1 MKTSFWLLATVLF
14 VHAGTCLAKGVDGAE
29 RGGGDPIAL
38 EFTRYG
44 SAIAQDLETW
54 RTKILTPEIRR
65 DFSKAI
71 QEFPIVPIDGE
82 VLDSNGISMT
92 AVTDLAKKQIEV
104 SRKRWTNLGYLEE
117 FQKIAVV
124 FHEYLRAAGYSSF
137 ENTYAL
143 TGKFLAYV
151 KTHSSAMH
159 STAVHVNQV
168 QMQRLATMLRGRTL
182 VCVPNGGSDP
192 RSFHITASKSTQ
204 GDLNVEIRYSNGTHY
219 LTQSKTKPFGTV
231 TQIAAGE
238 SVLVSFGGDSAR
250 DVLRFD
256 SPTKKGSCSC
266 GFGTESYA
274 APPKAEPQ
282 VRTIKC
288 CLLP

>member
-1 MKTSFWLLATVLF
+1 MKTPYWLFAAVLF
-14 VHAGTCLAKGVDGAE
+14 VHTGTCFAKGVDGAE

-44 SAIAQDLETW
+44 SAIVQDLETW
-54 RTKILTPEIRR
+54 HTKILTPEIRR
-65 DFSKAI
+65 DFSKAV

-82 VLDSNGISMT
+82 VLDSNGTSMT

-104 SRKRWTNLGYLEE
+104 SRSRWAAFGYLEE

-124 FHEYLRAAGYSSF
+124 FHEYLRAAGYSSL

-143 TGKFLAYV
+143 TDKFLAYA
-151 KTHSSAMH
+151 KTHSSAMR
-159 STAVHVNQV
+159 STTVHVNQV
-168 QMQRLATMLRGRTL
+168 QMQRLATMLRGRKL
-182 VCVPNGGSDP
+182 VCMPIRDPNP
-192 RSFHITASKSTQ
+192 RSFHIATPKSTP
-204 GDLNVEIRYSNGTHY
+204 GDLDVEIRYSDGTHY

-231 TQIAAGE
+231 NQVAAGE
-238 SVLVSFGGDSAR
+238 SILVSFGGDSAR

-256 SPTKKGSCSC
+256 SPTKEYSC

-274 APPKAEPQ
+274 SPRKAEPR
-282 VRTIKC
+282 VRPIKC